1 MADII
6 RFTNGYLAQPDGT
19 AVRGDLYINSR
30 TGKIV
35 SGQDSFFTDRLNPE
49 QTIDVQGQIVSPGLI
64 DVQINGAYGI
74 DFSELDDS
82 EPGENRYVAGLEH
95 VCKRIVETGTT
106 ALVPTIITQKEA
118 LYAKLLRLLG
128 PRSKEGSAHILGYHA
143 EGPFLH
149 PERRGMHT
157 ETLLLQ
163 ATDTP
168 PIKSFEKVYGEGL
181 DQDGVKMITAAPD
194 VKGVMECVEP
204 LTKRGVTFSIG
215 HSDADL
221 EQAQEAVHNGARM
234 ITHLFK

>member
-6 RFTNGYLAQPDGT
+6 RFTNGYIAQPDGT
-19 AVRGDLYINSR
+19 APRGDLYVNQR

-35 SGQDSFFTDRLNPE
+35 SGQSFFFSDRSQPARV
-49 QTIDVQGQIVSPGLI
+49 IDLHGQILSPGLI

-74 DFSELDDS
+74 DFSELDDG
-82 EPGENRYVAGLEH
+82 PTGDTRYVAGLEH
-95 VCKRIVETGTT
+95 VCARIVETGTT
-106 ALVPTIITQKEA
+106 ALVPTIITQKEE
-118 LYAKLLRLLG
+118 LYARLLALLA
-128 PRSKEGSAHILGYHA
+128 PRSPKGSAHILGYHA

-149 PERRGMHT
+149 PDRRGMHT

-163 ATDTP
+163 ATDSP
-168 PIKSFEKVYGEGL
+168 PIKSFEKVYGLGL

-194 VKGVMECVEP
+194 VRGVMECVRP
-204 LTKRGVTFSIG
+204 LTERGVTFSIG

-221 EQAQEAVHNGARM
+221 EQAQEAVDRGARM